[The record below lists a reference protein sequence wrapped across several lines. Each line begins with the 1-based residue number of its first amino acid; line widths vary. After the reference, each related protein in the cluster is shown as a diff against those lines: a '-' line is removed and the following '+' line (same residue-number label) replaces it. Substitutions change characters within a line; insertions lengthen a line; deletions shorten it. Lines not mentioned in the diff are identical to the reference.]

1 MTEISDTGPLR
12 SAHVRLLKIAVVV
25 MGLLI
30 LSGMAAVVLRIVY
43 LASRP
48 TVQTSSAGSGLEARA
63 RLALP
68 PGAAIRLMALSGDRL
83 AVHYDAPA
91 GPGIAIVDVA
101 TGMVV
106 SRIAIVPE
114 PPR

>member
-1 MTEISDTGPLR
+1 MTEIGETGPLR
-12 SAHVRLLKIAVVV
+12 TAHVRLLKVAVVV

-30 LSGMAAVVLRIVY
+30 LAGMAAVVLRIVY

-48 TVQTSSAGSGLEARA
+48 SAQLSAAGPNFESQA

-68 PGAAIRLMALSGDRL
+68 PGAAIRQIAIAGDRL
-83 AVHYDAPA
+83 AVHYDGPA
-91 GPGIAIVDVA
+91 GPGIAIVDIA
-101 TGMVV
+101 TGAVV
-106 SRIAIVPE
+106 SRVAIVPE

>member
-1 MTEISDTGPLR
+1 MTEIADTAPLKPP
-12 SAHVRLLKIAVVV
+12 HVRLLKVAVVV

-30 LSGMAAVVLRIVY
+30 MAGLAAVALRIAY
-43 LASRP
+43 LAGAPPAPSETRR
-48 TVQTSSAGSGLEARA
+48 TLETQV

-68 PGAAIRLMALSGDRL
+68 AGASVRQIAVSGDRL
-83 AVHYDAPA
+83 AVHYDGPA
-91 GPGIAIVDVA
+91 GPGIAVVDIRTGTVA
-101 TGMVV
+101 

>member
-1 MTEISDTGPLR
+1 MTEIGETGTLR
-12 SAHVRLLKIAVVV
+12 PAHVRLLKIAVVV

-30 LSGMAAVVLRIVY
+30 LAGMAAVVLRIVY

-48 TVQTSSAGSGLEARA
+48 TAQSSGANLESRA

-68 PGAAIRLMALSGDRL
+68 PGAVVRQIAVSGDRL
-83 AVHYDAPA
+83 AVHYDGPA

-101 TGMVV
+101 TGSVV